1 MNLDYNTMTAIQ
13 IFFRRKDAF
22 LITEKYVGDNFPFRA

>member
-13 IFFRRKDAF
+13 IFFRRKDAI
-22 LITEKYVGDNFPFRA
+22 LITEKYAGDKFSSRA